1 MSDRRGVLRRAAS
14 IPATALLAMAF
25 AIIMIATFISHAH
38 AVDALKLRFGE
49 NDGAQRIVLELSEPA
64 PYRVFTLENPYR
76 VVIDL
81 PEVNWRF
88 SAPKPPS
95 GAISAVRFGLFQ
107 PGRSRMVL
115 DLKGPARVANSFVL
129 EARGAR
135 PARLVIDLTS
145 QSREA
150 FANSAGWPSDARLVA
165 NPPTPRPKPA
175 RIGGPRPLV
184 VALDPGHGGIDPG
197 AMKGG
202 VVEKEL
208 VLLFSRELKAEL
220 EATDRYRVVMTR
232 DSDVYVPLR
241 ERVERA
247 RRARADLFFSVH
259 ADAVEV
265 GDAHGASVY
274 TLSEAASDR
283 EAAELAAQENLSDVI
298 AGVRLTHEDDDVAR
312 VLIDLVQ
319 RETMIESQRFA
330 KGLVKSL
337 DSSIGVL
344 ETRPLRSAGFR
355 VLKAPDVPSALLEIG
370 FLSSKTDLERMQ
382 KSEWRKRAVSAVVA
396 AIDNWAAKRARSAS
410 H

>member
-1 MSDRRGVLRRAAS
+1 MGERRGVLRRAAS
-14 IPATALLAMAF
+14 IPAAALLAVAF
-25 AIIMIATFISHAH
+25 AIVIIVASVSHAH
-38 AVDALKLRFGE
+38 AIDALKLRFGQHE
-49 NDGAQRIVLELSEPA
+49 DAQRIVLELSETA
-64 PYRVFTLENPYR
+64 PHRIFTLENPYR

-81 PEVNWRF
+81 PEVNWKF
-88 SAPKPPS
+88 SAPRPPS
-95 GAISAVRFGLFQ
+95 GVVSAVRFGLFQ

-115 DLKGPARVANSFVL
+115 DLSGPARVSNAFVL
-129 EARGAR
+129 DASGGRS
-135 PARLVIDLTS
+135 ARLVIDLAP
-145 QSREA
+145 QSKEA
-150 FANSAGWPSDARLVA
+150 FANSAGWPSDARLVS

-184 VALDPGHGGIDPG
+184 IALDPGHGGIDPG
-197 AMKGG
+197 AMKSG
-202 VVEKEL
+202 VVEKDL
-208 VLLFSRELKAEL
+208 VLRFSRQLKAEL
-220 EATDRYRVVMTR
+220 EQAGRYRVVMTR

-247 RRARADLFFSVH
+247 RRARADLFLSIH

-274 TLSEAASDR
+274 TLSEAASDH

-298 AGVRLTHEDDDVAR
+298 AGVQLTQEDNDVAR

-330 KGLVKSL
+330 AGLVDNL
-337 DSSIGVL
+337 DDSIGVL

-382 KSEWRKRAVSAVVA
+382 KSEWRDKAVTAVVA
-396 AIDNWAAKRARSAS
+396 AVDEWASKGARSAS